1 MMDFVLW
8 YVLIGVALLLFRSD
22 GKIVDAVK
30 ADWRPG
36 KRLVLTSLVVLMTV
50 GALVLWPVFLYDYL
64 ANDLFRKKG
73 LKVGALTLEPEPT
86 FAVQPEHLRELLS
99 LQEIAERERVED
111 PLKAVPEEPFGHLHA
126 AWSDFISMLPSDVE
140 LWSFEGSWITP
151 YRKQLIAGYVEGN
164 SPPSTVL
171 A

>member
-50 GALVLWPVFLYDYL
+50 G
-64 ANDLFRKKG
+64 
-73 LKVGALTLEPEPT
+73 GAMSRTSARSGTRHET
-86 FAVQPEHLRELLS
+86 AR
-99 LQEIAERERVED
+99 
-111 PLKAVPEEPFGHLHA
+111 
-126 AWSDFISMLPSDVE
+126 
-140 LWSFEGSWITP
+140 
-151 YRKQLIAGYVEGN
+151 
-164 SPPSTVL
+164 
-171 A
+171 